1 MNYDNF
7 MKQDQEA
14 TGVCYVV
21 LLLFFMVKHH
31 ELIACL
37 CIFEGKKWDE
47 HLMKPRK
54 NGIARKNTQ
63 RFPSWQPD

>member
-21 LLLFFMVKHH
+21 LLLLFMVKHH

-37 CIFEGKKWDE
+37 CFLKGKSG
-47 HLMKPRK
+47 M
-54 NGIARKNTQ
+54 NT
-63 RFPSWQPD
+63 